1 MLGFVLSSLAP
12 VLNIQV
18 IEMSGH
24 AVTPKANNLLQSSLE
39 AVLSRQKQHFSP
51 PSAYT
56 VQEDSE
62 TDFFS
67 RLKLYIKCIFK

>member
-1 MLGFVLSSLAP
+1 MLGFVLSSPVP
-12 VLNIQV
+12 VLNIRV

-24 AVTPKANNLLQSSLE
+24 AVTPKANNRQSSLE
-39 AVLSRQKQHFSP
+39 AVFSRQKQHFRP
-51 PSAYT
+51 PSAYK

-67 RLKLYIKCIFK
+67 RLKLYIKYIFK